1 MKARVNFAVKK
12 YTINLGRIYRNNMAA
27 IDNHGSK
34 ISRFWRVPIRWNSI
48 CSNQTSC
55 ISNPQMMPFW
65 VARCEMK
72 PKPCCNARDALVSR
86 ASAALAKHHFFQLH
100 WFTVCRRE
108 KEGRKRERERERDP
122 FHFGTK
128 YYLPWQK
135 RSVASS
141 TLSREEKSWWHRWL
155 NQISLGRILATGM
168 PLQWLLMRSLTLIY
182 FQRQSCK

>member
-86 ASAALAKHHFFQLH
+86 ASAALGNTIFFS
-100 WFTVCRRE
+100 FTDSLSAGE
-108 KEGRKRERERERDP
+108 RKREGRGRERERDP